1 MNWASLRLAM
11 RFVQLKGAHVFH
23 RVIRCN
29 DFCAGVILVEVR
41 FNARCV
47 DLVVCII
54 LIQKGFNCSILHF
67 RAWPDIHSVNQKWKS
82 VEKPLFEILLDQ
94 DVVHT
99 EAKGGSWRK
108 VNEAI
113 FQKQSGDHW
122 NELLLRVLLSVGLAA
137 VAVPRHVHS
146 GLDKYASSKTEIE
159 PRLIRHV
166 LREVP
171 SSYVNLDRQEK
182 LLLLQFSLGDRH
194 FSDLEG
200 LELLPLSNGQFAKFE
215 AQATTVYIASSEHP
229 QELFAALD
237 DRFLDKSVHEDI
249 VRVLKEA
256 VSQGTFLT

>member
-1 MNWASLRLAM
+1 M

-29 DFCAGVILVEVR
+29 GLNCFCTCVTLVEVR

-67 RAWPDIHSVNQKWKS
+67 RAWPDIHSVNQNWKS
-82 VEKPLFEILLDQ
+82 VEKPFFQILLDK

-99 EAKGGSWRK
+99 EANGGSWRNLK
-108 VNEAI
+108 EAI

-122 NELLLRVLLSVGLAA
+122 NDLLLRVLLSVGLAA
-137 VAVPRHVHS
+137 VNVPRHVHS
-146 GLDKYASSKTEIE
+146 CLDKYASSKTEIE

-166 LREVP
+166 LRELP

-182 LLLLQFSLGDRH
+182 LLLLQFSLSDRH

-200 LELLPLSNGQFAKFE
+200 LQLLPLCNGQFAKFE
-215 AQATTVYIASSEHP
+215 ARATTVYIASSEHP

>member
-1 MNWASLRLAM
+1 M
-11 RFVQLKGAHVFH
+11 
-23 RVIRCN
+23 
-29 DFCAGVILVEVR
+29 EVR

-122 NELLLRVLLSVGLAA
+122 NDLLLRVLLSVGLAA
-137 VAVPRHVHS
+137 VNVPRHVHS
-146 GLDKYASSKTEIE
+146 CLDKYASSKTEIE

-182 LLLLQFSLGDRH
+182 LLLLQFSLSDRH

-249 VRVLKEA
+249 IRVLKEA
-256 VSQGTFLT
+256 VSQGTTKYNQCGM

>member
-1 MNWASLRLAM
+1 M

-29 DFCAGVILVEVR
+29 GLNCFCTCVTLVEVR

-67 RAWPDIHSVNQKWKS
+67 RAWPDIHSINQNWKS
-82 VEKPLFEILLDQ
+82 VEKPFFQILLDK

-122 NELLLRVLLSVGLAA
+122 NELLLKVLLSVGLAA

-166 LREVP
+166 FRQVP
-171 SSYVNLDRQEK
+171 SSYVNLKRQEK
-182 LLLLQFSLGDRH
+182 LLLLEFSLSDRRLL
-194 FSDLEG
+194 DLDG
-200 LELLPLSNGQFAKFE
+200 LQLLPLSNGQFAKFE
-215 AQATTVYIASSEHP
+215 ARATTVYIASSEHP

-256 VSQGTFLT
+256 VSQGTF